1 MRTLKLLTVVMMLVL
16 LPSVSLAKKAAKESD
31 SQLVR
36 HLPRDPVIAYVLTVG
51 NLDEQLDELLGIVG
65 NFSEEFDPA
74 TVQAEMDKLDG
85 ELGCSLRKDLLARIG
100 PRVAITID
108 IPPIDEAAGLMANPA
123 VGIPR
128 LLGGIGILA
137 DTQEIESLN
146 GCMRNLFAMA
156 GGKLTNEEG
165 LVRVSFELPQEGA
178 PEIPEIGVYYG
189 FRDGLFSLGFSSGA
203 VRASLEGPGE
213 GLSLADGADFTRVFA
228 HLDKAPQTLTYVN
241 MPKIRERV
249 AGSQM
254 IQGLISTQPDAKPV
268 LDLFMGAD
276 FTGMGVGSTSVEV
289 DGGTRTTTFGPSGL
303 SGGAFST
310 GMIAAIAVPNLLNA
324 IDRGKQKRTMADMR
338 SIGTAIEMFSIDN
351 NVYPGPTEGWV
362 PVDRIESSVSPMYI
376 RVLPPF
382 DGWGHPLMVW
392 SDGDNYMIV
401 SPGKDGQLSREWTVH
416 DEGGST
422 AMFADDIVFGNGSFV
437 QWPEGKQQ

>member
-1 MRTLKLLTVVMMLVL
+1 MRTLKLMSVVLMLVL
-16 LPSVSLAKKAAKESD
+16 VPPVSAANKAVEESG
-31 SQLVR
+31 SELIR
-36 HLPRDPVIAYVLTVG
+36 HLPRDPVVAYMLTVG

-65 NFSEEFDPA
+65 NFSEEFDSA
-74 TVQAEMDKLDG
+74 TVQAKMDELDG

-123 VGIPR
+123 EGIPR
-128 LLGGIGILA
+128 LLGGIGVLA
-137 DTQEIESLN
+137 NAGEIESLN
-146 GCMRNLFAMA
+146 GCMRNLFVMA
-156 GGKLTNEEG
+156 GGKLSDEEG
-165 LVRVSFELPQEGA
+165 LVRVSFELPQQGA
-178 PEIPEIGVYYG
+178 SEIPEIGVYYG
-189 FRDGLFSLGFSSGA
+189 FRDGLLSLGFSSDA
-203 VRASLEGPGE
+203 VRASLEGPGK
-213 GLSLADGADFTRVFA
+213 GLSLADGSDFAKVFA
-228 HLDKAPQTLTYVN
+228 HLDKVPQTLTYVN
-241 MPKIRERV
+241 MPKVRERV

-254 IQGLISTQPDAKPV
+254 IQGLISTRPDTKPV

-276 FTGMGVGSTSVEV
+276 FTGMGVGSTAVEV

-310 GMIAAIAVPNLLNA
+310 GMIAAIAVPNFLNA
-324 IDRGKQKRTMADMR
+324 IDRGKQKRTMADLR

-362 PVDRIESSVSPMYI
+362 SVDEIESSVAPTYI
-376 RVLPPF
+376 RKLPSL
-382 DGWGHPLMVW
+382 DGWGHTIMVW

-401 SPGKDGQLSREWTVH
+401 SPGKDGETSREWTVH
-416 DEGGST
+416 DEGRST
-422 AMFADDIVFGNGSFV
+422 TAFADDIVFGNGSFV